1 MFLPVITKTSH
12 LSTNSIPDIYMNI
25 TNTKILAILA
35 IAFSSFISPAF
46 SQIEAGTSVQITI
59 MGVPG
64 DEKGKIDAMYPVS
77 ESGTVNLPFI
87 GTMRAAGL
95 RPEAL
100 AASIQ
105 NAYKSAEI
113 YTDPTIQVVWT
124 TEGGGVRS
132 QVVHVGGYVRKTGPV
147 PFQRNL
153 TIWQAVQA
161 AGGANEFGSLRR
173 VKLYRSGRTQTFDIE
188 NQQFKQI
195 PLQPDDTLEIPEK
208 NIWGG

>member
-1 MFLPVITKTSH
+1 
-12 LSTNSIPDIYMNI
+12 MNI
-25 TNTKILAILA
+25 LRLKIFTTFAVVFLSL
-35 IAFSSFISPAF
+35 ISPSL
-46 SQIEAGTSVQITI
+46 SQIEAGTSVQIAI

-77 ESGTVNLPFI
+77 ESGTINLPFI

-124 TEGGGVRS
+124 TEAGGVRS
-132 QVVHVGGYVRKTGPV
+132 QVVHVGGFVRKTGPIA
-147 PFQRNL
+147 FQRNL

-161 AGGANEFGSLRR
+161 AGGPSEFGSLRR

-188 NQQFKQI
+188 NAQFKQI

>member
-1 MFLPVITKTSH
+1 MKSLNLKS
-12 LSTNSIPDIYMNI
+12 
-25 TNTKILAILA
+25 LATCLLA
-35 IAFSSFISPAF
+35 FVTLVCPAL
-46 SQIEAGTSVQITI
+46 SQIEAGTSVKITI

-64 DEKGKIDAMYPVS
+64 EEKSKIDSMYPVS
-77 ESGTVNLPFI
+77 DGGTVNLPFI

-100 AASIQ
+100 AAVIQ

-124 TEGGGVRS
+124 TEAGEVRL

-147 PFQRNL
+147 AFQRDL

-161 AGGANEFGSLRR
+161 AGGPNEFGSLKR
-173 VKLYRSGRTQTFDIE
+173 VKLYRAGKTQTYDIE
-188 NQQFKQI
+188 NQRFKQI
-195 PLQPDDTLEIPEK
+195 PLQPGDTLEVPEK
-208 NIWGG
+208 NLWGG

>member
-1 MFLPVITKTSH
+1 MKSL
-12 LSTNSIPDIYMNI
+12 NI
-25 TNTKILAILA
+25 KSLAICLLA
-35 IAFSSFISPAF
+35 LVTLVSPAF

-64 DEKGKIDAMYPVS
+64 EEKSKIDSMYPVS
-77 ESGTVNLPFI
+77 EGGTVNLPFI

-124 TEGGGVRS
+124 TEGGGVRQ
-132 QVVHVGGYVRKTGPV
+132 QVVHVGGFVRKTGPV
-147 PFQRNL
+147 IFQRNL

-173 VKLYRSGRTQTFDIE
+173 VKLYRAGKTQTYDID